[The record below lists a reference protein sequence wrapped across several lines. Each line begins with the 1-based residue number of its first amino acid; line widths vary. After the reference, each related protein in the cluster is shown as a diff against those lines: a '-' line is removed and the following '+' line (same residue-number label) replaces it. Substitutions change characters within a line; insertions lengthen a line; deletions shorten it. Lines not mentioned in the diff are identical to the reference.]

1 MKNKTTVIILSS
13 IIVLVIIFAAYRIN
27 NSGSRVKSLNTQ
39 LYLVKDSLG
48 KLQMQYS
55 EIQAQ
60 YEDIREELDR
70 SNSKLLYVKN
80 QLDTMT
86 SRRMQTF
93 TEVQAKLIELK
104 LSLGKIQSFKQDS
117 AQFRFE

>member
-1 MKNKTTVIILSS
+1 MKNKTTIIILSS

>member
-1 MKNKTTVIILSS
+1 MKNKTTISILIS
-13 IIVLVIIFAAYRIN
+13 IIVIIIIFAAYRIN
-27 NSGSRVKSLNTQ
+27 NSGSKLKSLNTQ

-55 EIQAQ
+55 EIQAH
-60 YEDIREELDR
+60 YEDIRQELDR
-70 SNSKLLYVKN
+70 SNSKLIYVKN

-104 LSLGKIQSFKQDS
+104 LSLGKIQSFQQDS